1 MAEDHTNQQP
11 QQPPQ
16 PAAPQGFDAQQS
28 QAYAQG
34 QAQPFAQSQPYGQAQ
49 AQQPY
54 GQAQAQQPYGQP
66 SAHQYA
72 QPGCGQQYYAPAAQ
86 PVYAAPASRKKN
98 MTPWI
103 VLGVILFA
111 VVFCFTIGAMSCS
124 SAVHSLSNF
133 GMGSVEEGLTDGP
146 TVAVIDISGTIQYDG
161 TACSPEGLS
170 SLLDQAEENDDIE
183 AVVLRVDS
191 GGGTATAGEEMA
203 EYVKRFSKPVVVSS
217 ASMNCSAAYEI
228 SSQADLIY
236 VNKTTDIGAI
246 GTVMQVTDLSELL
259 DKLGISVDNIASA
272 ESKDSS
278 YGTRPLTD
286 EERAYY
292 QELIDVTNE
301 VFVENVAEGRSMSL
315 DAARALATGLPFTG
329 EQAVENGLADEVGVF
344 DDAIEAA
351 AQLAG
356 LGSDYNVI
364 TLTQSSDLGSLMDLL
379 SESDSDSATSA
390 AAAKLIELLKNEGVL
405 S

>member
-1 MAEDHTNQQP
+1 M
-11 QQPPQ
+11 
-16 PAAPQGFDAQQS
+16 
-28 QAYAQG
+28 
-34 QAQPFAQSQPYGQAQ
+34 
-49 AQQPY
+49 
-54 GQAQAQQPYGQP
+54 
-66 SAHQYA
+66 
-72 QPGCGQQYYAPAAQ
+72 
-86 PVYAAPASRKKN
+86 
-98 MTPWI
+98 
-103 VLGVILFA
+103 
-111 VVFCFTIGAMSCS
+111 
-124 SAVHSLSNF
+124 
-133 GMGSVEEGLTDGP
+133 
-146 TVAVIDISGTIQYDG
+146 
-161 TACSPEGLS
+161 
-170 SLLDQAEENDDIE
+170 
-183 AVVLRVDS
+183 VLRVDS

>member
-28 QAYAQG
+28 QAYAQS
-34 QAQPFAQSQPYGQAQ
+34 QTQPFAQSQPYGQPQ
-49 AQQPY
+49 AQQPH
-54 GQAQAQQPYGQP
+54 GQP
-66 SAHQYA
+66 SAQQYA
-72 QPGCGQQYYAPAAQ
+72 QPGCAQQYYAPAAQ
-86 PVYAAPASRKKN
+86 PVYAAPAPKKKN

-124 SAVHSLSNF
+124 SAVRSLSNF

-170 SLLDQAEENDDIE
+170 SRLTQAEENDDIE

-236 VNKTTDIGAI
+236 VNKTTDIG
-246 GTVMQVTDLSELL
+246 TVMQVTDLSELL
-259 DKLGISVDNIASA
+259 DKLGINIDNIASA

-301 VFVENVAEGRSMSL
+301 AFVENVAEGRSMSL

-329 EQAVENGLADEVGVF
+329 EQAIENGLADEVGVF

-351 AQLAG
+351 AQLAD

>member
-1 MAEDHTNQQP
+1 MAEDHTNQQLQQP

-34 QAQPFAQSQPYGQAQ
+34 QAQPFAQSQPYGQPQ

-54 GQAQAQQPYGQP
+54 GQSSAQ
-66 SAHQYA
+66 QYA
-72 QPGCGQQYYAPAAQ
+72 QQGYAQQYYAPAAQ
-86 PVYAAPASRKKN
+86 PVYAAPAPKKN

-124 SAVHSLSNF
+124 SAVRSLSNF
-133 GMGSVEEGLTDGP
+133 GMGSVEEELTDGP

-170 SLLDQAEENDDIE
+170 SLLNQAEENDDIE

-259 DKLGISVDNIASA
+259 DNLGINVDNIASA

-315 DAARALATGLPFTG
+315 DAARALATGLRSPASRLSRTASPMKWAFSMT
-329 EQAVENGLADEVGVF
+329 
-344 DDAIEAA
+344 
-351 AQLAG
+351 QLRRPR
-356 LGSDYNVI
+356 N
-364 TLTQSSDLGSLMDLL
+364 SLISVPTTM
-379 SESDSDSATSA
+379 
-390 AAAKLIELLKNEGVL
+390 
-405 S
+405 

>member
-34 QAQPFAQSQPYGQAQ
+34 QAQPFAQSQPYGQPG
-49 AQQPY
+49 AQQY
-54 GQAQAQQPYGQP
+54 V
-66 SAHQYA
+66 
-72 QPGCGQQYYAPAAQ
+72 QPGCGQQGYAQQYYAPAAQ
-86 PVYAAPASRKKN
+86 PVYAAPAPKKKS
-98 MTPWI
+98 MAPWI
-103 VLGVILFA
+103 ALGVILFA
-111 VVFCFTIGAMSCS
+111 VVFCFTVGAMSCS

-133 GMGSVEEGLTDGP
+133 GMGSVEEGFTDGP

-170 SLLDQAEENDDIE
+170 SLLNQAEENDDIE

-278 YGTRPLTD
+278 YG
-286 EERAYY
+286 
-292 QELIDVTNE
+292 
-301 VFVENVAEGRSMSL
+301 
-315 DAARALATGLPFTG
+315 

>member
-54 GQAQAQQPYGQP
+54 GQPGAQ
-66 SAHQYA
+66 QYA

-86 PVYAAPASRKKN
+86 PVYAASAPASRKKN

-124 SAVHSLSNF
+124 SAVRSLSNF

-259 DKLGISVDNIASA
+259 DKLGIKVDNIASA

-315 DAARALATGLPFTG
+315 DEARALATGLPFTG

-351 AQLAG
+351 AQLAD

>member
-28 QAYAQG
+28 RAYAQN
-34 QAQPFAQSQPYGQAQ
+34 QAQTFAQSQPYGQPGAQ
-49 AQQPY
+49 
-54 GQAQAQQPYGQP
+54 
-66 SAHQYA
+66 QYA

-86 PVYAAPASRKKN
+86 SVYAAPASRKKN

-170 SLLDQAEENDDIE
+170 SFLDQAEENDDIE

-217 ASMNCSAAYEI
+217 ASMNCSA
-228 SSQADLIY
+228 
-236 VNKTTDIGAI
+236 
-246 GTVMQVTDLSELL
+246 
-259 DKLGISVDNIASA
+259 
-272 ESKDSS
+272 
-278 YGTRPLTD
+278 
-286 EERAYY
+286 
-292 QELIDVTNE
+292 
-301 VFVENVAEGRSMSL
+301 RS
-315 DAARALATGLPFTG
+315 AAR
-329 EQAVENGLADEVGVF
+329 
-344 DDAIEAA
+344 
-351 AQLAG
+351 
-356 LGSDYNVI
+356 
-364 TLTQSSDLGSLMDLL
+364 
-379 SESDSDSATSA
+379 
-390 AAAKLIELLKNEGVL
+390 
-405 S
+405 

>member
-1 MAEDHTNQQP
+1 MAEDYTNQQP

-28 QAYAQG
+28 RAYAQN
-34 QAQPFAQSQPYGQAQ
+34 QARPFSQSQPYGQ
-49 AQQPY
+49 P
-54 GQAQAQQPYGQP
+54 QAQQPYGQP
-66 SAHQYA
+66 STQQYA
-72 QPGCGQQYYAPAAQ
+72 QPGCGQQGYAQQYYAPAAQ

-124 SAVHSLSNF
+124 SAVRSLSNF
-133 GMGSVEEGLTDGP
+133 GMGSVEEGF
-146 TVAVIDISGTIQYDG
+146 IDISGTIQYDG
-161 TACSPEGLS
+161 TACSPEGLL
-170 SLLDQAEENDDIE
+170 SLLNQAEENDDIE

-259 DKLGISVDNIASA
+259 DKLGIKVDNIASA

>member
-28 QAYAQG
+28 RAYAQG
-34 QAQPFAQSQPYGQAQ
+34 QAQPFAQS
-49 AQQPY
+49 QPY

-111 VVFCFTIGAMSCS
+111 VVSCFTIGAMSCS
-124 SAVHSLSNF
+124 SAVRSLSNF
-133 GMGSVEEGLTDGP
+133 GMGSVEEGFTDGP

>member
-34 QAQPFAQSQPYGQAQ
+34 QAQPFAQSQPYGQ
-49 AQQPY
+49 P
-54 GQAQAQQPYGQP
+54 QAQQPYGQP
-66 SAHQYA
+66 GAQQYA
-72 QPGCGQQYYAPAAQ
+72 QQYYAPAAQ
-86 PVYAAPASRKKN
+86 PAYAAPAPKKKSAA
-98 MTPWI
+98 PWI
-103 VLGVILFA
+103 ALGVILFA
-111 VVFCFTIGAMSCS
+111 VVFCFTVGAMSCS

-133 GMGSVEEGLTDGP
+133 GMGSVEEEFTDGP

-170 SLLDQAEENDDIE
+170 SLLNQAEENDDIE

-259 DKLGISVDNIASA
+259 DKLGIKVDNIASA

-315 DAARALATGLPFTG
+315 DEARALATGLPFTG

-364 TLTQSSDLGSLMDLL
+364 TLTQSSDLSSLMDLL

>member
-1 MAEDHTNQQP
+1 M
-11 QQPPQ
+11 
-16 PAAPQGFDAQQS
+16 
-28 QAYAQG
+28 
-34 QAQPFAQSQPYGQAQ
+34 
-49 AQQPY
+49 
-54 GQAQAQQPYGQP
+54 
-66 SAHQYA
+66 
-72 QPGCGQQYYAPAAQ
+72 
-86 PVYAAPASRKKN
+86 YAAPAPKKN

-124 SAVHSLSNF
+124 SAVRSLSNF
-133 GMGSVEEGLTDGP
+133 GMGSVEEELTDGP

-259 DKLGISVDNIASA
+259 DKLGINVDNIASA

-351 AQLAG
+351 AQLAD

>member
-1 MAEDHTNQQP
+1 MAEDHTNQHP
-11 QQPPQ
+11 QQPLQ

-28 QAYAQG
+28 QAYAQS
-34 QAQPFAQSQPYGQAQ
+34 QTQPFAQP
-49 AQQPY
+49 
-54 GQAQAQQPYGQP
+54 QPYGQP
-66 SAHQYA
+66 QAQQPHGQPSAQQYA
-72 QPGCGQQYYAPAAQ
+72 QPGCAQQYYAPAAQ
-86 PVYAAPASRKKN
+86 PVYAAPAPKKKKKN

-124 SAVHSLSNF
+124 SAVRSLSNF
-133 GMGSVEEGLTDGP
+133 GMGSVEEELTDGP
-146 TVAVIDISGTIQYDG
+146 TIAVIDISGTIQYDG

-259 DKLGISVDNIASA
+259 DKLGINVDNIASA

-351 AQLAG
+351 AQLAD

>member
-1 MAEDHTNQQP
+1 MGLLSRSSIFREPSNTTARP
-11 QQPPQ
+11 APPK
-16 PAAPQGFDAQQS
+16 A
-28 QAYAQG
+28 
-34 QAQPFAQSQPYGQAQ
+34 
-49 AQQPY
+49 
-54 GQAQAQQPYGQP
+54 
-66 SAHQYA
+66 
-72 QPGCGQQYYAPAAQ
+72 
-86 PVYAAPASRKKN
+86 
-98 MTPWI
+98 
-103 VLGVILFA
+103 
-111 VVFCFTIGAMSCS
+111 
-124 SAVHSLSNF
+124 
-133 GMGSVEEGLTDGP
+133 
-146 TVAVIDISGTIQYDG
+146 
-161 TACSPEGLS
+161 LS

-259 DKLGISVDNIASA
+259 GKLGIKVDNIASA

-315 DAARALATGLPFTG
+315 DAARAPCDGPSGSPASRLSRTASPMKWAFSMT
-329 EQAVENGLADEVGVF
+329 
-344 DDAIEAA
+344 
-351 AQLAG
+351 QLRRPR
-356 LGSDYNVI
+356 N
-364 TLTQSSDLGSLMDLL
+364 SLISVPTTM
-379 SESDSDSATSA
+379 
-390 AAAKLIELLKNEGVL
+390 
-405 S
+405 